1 MEYYFQASVSSRYMV
16 DGDTRVSP
24 LVFEVIPTLLH
35 VIVLHSYAEC
45 FYSTAPIGVAEHEIS
60 RSLLL
65 VLDVDTS
72 ADRFLRCC
80 VSKGCRNRKIFRMY
94 TLFLQVCCS

>member
-35 VIVLHSYAEC
+35 VIVLTRMQSV
-45 FYSTAPIGVAEHEIS
+45 YSTAPIGVAEHEIS

>member
-35 VIVLHSYAEC
+35 VIVLTRMQSVFIVLHPLEWLSMR
-45 FYSTAPIGVAEHEIS
+45 FPV
-60 RSLLL
+60 RS
-65 VLDVDTS
+65 
-72 ADRFLRCC
+72 C
-80 VSKGCRNRKIFRMY
+80 
-94 TLFLQVCCS
+94 LF